1 MTVEESVVR
10 SPVLVVGGTG
20 MLAGVVRRLVREG
33 LTTVVVA
40 RRSLGTAAFGGLGT
54 ADGLLI
60 PVSADYT
67 EPVPFAEALRRTV
80 ARTGPFRQAV
90 LWVHAQGRPQ
100 AYAAVAGT
108 LADDALVIEV
118 LGSGAA
124 APSAPEPHPPEPLGR
139 FAYRSVVLG
148 WQGAG
153 PNTRW
158 LDHAEISSGVLAAL
172 RASRDGRPD
181 AGPHVVGRVRPWT
194 DRPSA

>member
-1 MTVEESVVR
+1 M
-10 SPVLVVGGTG
+10 
-20 MLAGVVRRLVREG
+20 
-33 LTTVVVA
+33 
-40 RRSLGTAAFGGLGT
+40 
-54 ADGLLI
+54 
-60 PVSADYT
+60 
-67 EPVPFAEALRRTV
+67 
-80 ARTGPFRQAV
+80 
-90 LWVHAQGRPQ
+90 HAQGRPQ
-100 AYAAVAGT
+100 ACAAVSGT
-108 LADDALVIEV
+108 LADDALVVEV

-124 APSAPEPHPPEPLGR
+124 APSTPSAPEPHPPEPLGR

-181 AGPHVVGRVRPWT
+181 AGPHVVGRLRPWT

>member
-1 MTVEESVVR
+1 M
-10 SPVLVVGGTG
+10 
-20 MLAGVVRRLVREG
+20 
-33 LTTVVVA
+33 A
-40 RRSLGTAAFGGLGT
+40 RRSLDAAALGGHRT
-54 ADGLLI
+54 ADGRLI

-67 EPVPFAEALRRTV
+67 EPVPFAETLRRTV
-80 ARTGPFRQAV
+80 ARTGPFRQVV

-108 LADDALVIEV
+108 LADDAQVVEV

-124 APSAPEPHPPEPLGR
+124 APSAPQLHPPGALGR

-158 LDHAEISSGVLAAL
+158 LDRRDQQRCPGCASGIPG
-172 RASRDGRPD
+172 RA
-181 AGPHVVGRVRPWT
+181 T
-194 DRPSA
+194 